1 MGVKNRYLFLKS
13 VFPKSV
19 IIFEKRNKLVSY
31 GVDKELLNLLKKNNS
46 NVNYVV
52 IKNMSLIKNKKYEN
66 NLYDFYYIKIN
77 LLKLVDLILSKSN

>member
-1 MGVKNRYLFLKS
+1 MGVKNRYLFLKG

-52 IKNMSLIKNKKYEN
+52 IKNMSLVENKKYEN